1 MTTRETTMRT
11 RLQAFRTARQADDGI
26 AMITVILVG
35 VLLTS
40 IAVASINIST
50 TNLKNAG
57 RDRVSGGALGA
68 AEAGLAEA
76 VNHLRSASLTCLNG
90 AACATPDPWAAANGG
105 ATVTLPDGRSAKV
118 KIELIQ
124 AYNPPT
130 VPFGRY
136 RVTADGSAGSGP
148 GRKVVQQ
155 ELTVKPFTFPLG
167 VFANQIQ
174 LNGTP
179 KTFQESIFS
188 ANCIGGREKMD
199 FKDPATGLNSIDAA
213 YGIPAAAHSADV
225 IYEKACPGAAG
236 NRIHHAGAC
245 NPAYPFDQDSL
256 GGPKPAMTTPTFGAP
271 CKGSGTS
278 YPQTS
283 YFSAKDLAEYGASDV
298 SRLLPI
304 LRAQAQAQGQY
315 YTNVAD
321 FVAPN
326 AAVYPNVVIYFK
338 VGSNA
343 TFSLQNELDA
353 YDYDCSDPKSV
364 IIVVDNASIGTGGMH
379 LNSNADLSG
388 ALFVPRGNYQYNGG
402 ARWTGT
408 IYANTIDKWN
418 GNAFSQLTAC
428 YLQNL
433 PPGLLDISVES
444 YRELD
449 SAS

>member
-1 MTTRETTMRT
+1 MMTMQEKHMKQR
-11 RLQAFRTARQADDGI
+11 FRTFRSRGDEGI

-40 IAVASINIST
+40 IAVAAINIST

-76 VNHLRSASLTCLNG
+76 VNHMRSASLSCLNG
-90 AACATPDPWAAANGG
+90 AVCTTPDPWALANGG
-105 ATVTLPDGRSAKV
+105 TTVTLPDGRTAKV
-118 KIELIQ
+118 TIEKIQ

-136 RVTADGSAGSGP
+136 RVTAEGAAGSGP

-188 ANCIGGREKMD
+188 ANCVGGREKMD
-199 FKDPATGLNSIDAA
+199 FRDPATGLNSIDAA
-213 YGIPAAAHSADV
+213 YGIPAAVHSADV
-225 IYEKACPGAAG
+225 IYEKACPGK
-236 NRIHHAGAC
+236 NTDRIHHAGAC
-245 NPAYPFDQDSL
+245 NPLYPYDQDAL
-256 GGPKPAMTTPTFGAP
+256 GGPKPASTTPAFGSP
-271 CKGSGTS
+271 CKGAGTA

-298 SRLLPI
+298 SALLPL

-321 FVAPN
+321 FVAPS
-326 AAVYPNVVIYFK
+326 ASVYPNVVIYFK
-338 VGSNA
+338 VGKDA
-343 TFSLQNELDA
+343 VFSLQNELDS
-353 YDYDCSDPKSV
+353 YDYQCSNPRSV
-364 IIVVDNASIGTGGMH
+364 IIVMDNASVGSGGVH
-379 LNSNADLSG
+379 INSNNNLSG
-388 ALFVPRGNYQYNGG
+388 ALFIPRGNFQYNGG

-408 IYANTIDKWN
+408 IFANTIDKWN
-418 GNAFSQLTAC
+418 GSAMSQLTSC

-433 PPGLLDISVES
+433 PPSLFDIATED

>member
-1 MTTRETTMRT
+1 MRQQL
-11 RLQAFRTARQADDGI
+11 RDRRAGGDEGI

-35 VLLTS
+35 VLLTA
-40 IAVASINIST
+40 IAVAAINIST

-76 VNHLRSASLTCLNG
+76 VNHLRGARLSCLNG
-90 AACATPDPWAAANGG
+90 AACTPADPWAAANGG
-105 ATVTLPDGRSAKV
+105 STVTLPDGRTAKV

-124 AYNPPT
+124 AYNPP
-130 VPFGRY
+130 VAPVGRY
-136 RVTADGSAGSGP
+136 RVTSEGSAGSGP

-155 ELTVKPFTFPLG
+155 ELTIKPFTFPLG

-188 ANCIGGREKMD
+188 RNCVGGREKMD
-199 FKDPATGLNSIDAA
+199 FTDPATGLNSIDAA
-213 YGIPAAAHSADV
+213 YGIPAAVHSADV
-225 IYEKACPGAAG
+225 IYEKACPGR
-236 NRIHHAGAC
+236 NTDRIHHAGAC
-245 NPAYPFDQDSL
+245 NPKYPYDQDSL
-256 GGPKPAMTTPTFGAP
+256 GGPEPGKTTPAFGAP

-283 YFSAKDLAEYGASDV
+283 YFSQKDLDEYGASDI
-298 SRLLPI
+298 SSLLPV

-326 AAVYPNVVIYFK
+326 PAVHPNAVIYFK
-338 VGSNA
+338 VGKDV
-343 TFSLQNELDA
+343 TWSLQNELDA
-353 YDYDCSDPKSV
+353 YNYDCANPKSV
-364 IIVVDNASIGTGGMH
+364 VIVVDNAAVGSGGLH
-379 LNSNADLSG
+379 INSNNNLSG
-388 ALFVPRGNYQYNGG
+388 ALFVPRGNFQYNGG

-418 GNAFSQLTAC
+418 GNAMSQLTSC

-433 PPGLLDISVES
+433 PPGLLDIEVET